1 MITKELLERINAL
14 ARKQRENG
22 LTDEEKEEQSRL
34 RQTYLA
40 GIRSQVIGS
49 LEAAGYKPKAA
60 KPKKAPHDSTC
71 DCSDCRYKH

>member
-34 RQTYLA
+34 RQTYLE
-40 GIRSQVIGS
+40 GIRSQVIGT
-49 LEAAGYKPKAA
+49 LEAAGYKPKG
-60 KPKKAPHDSTC
+60 KDPHDSTC